1 MRKFGFE
8 NENGSTF
15 TYGIRFLEFPQF
27 KYGSEITQETRIC
40 GRKGTLIVHTGIY
53 TDTIIEN
60 SLEFDC
66 ADIFEYE
73 KKMRAIRQWLLS
85 TKKLVYTDMEDSYFI
100 VKKTE
105 IDEESRKYGVY
116 GNISV
121 VFTCSPS
128 LYLNEGDYE
137 IKLSGGS
144 NSLFNPYSESQPI
157 YKISG
162 NGTCVITVNGKPVKV
177 DVNRNIT
184 VDTELMIAYMD
195 DTMKNTA
202 VTGKYTDLNLMPGD
216 NTVTISN
223 GFTAVIIPKWRILA

>member
-8 NENGSTF
+8 NENGTSF
-15 TYGIRFLEFPQF
+15 MYGIHFLEYPVFE
-27 KYGSEITQETRIC
+27 YGHEIINSIQAG
-40 GRKGTLIVHTGIY
+40 GRKGTLTERTGQY

-66 ADIFEYE
+66 TGVLEYE

-162 NGTCVITVNGKPVKV
+162 NGTCVITVNGKQVKI

-202 VTGKYTDLNLMPGD
+202 VTGKYTDLNLMQGD